1 MLLYDL
7 LFQFKIALD
16 WTGSVCRGLRAV
28 SAVNVFLVME
38 KRLYPIA
45 YHVLEGLCMRNN
57 CQGIKLLAVL
67 I

>member
-1 MLLYDL
+1 MLLYDP
-7 LFQFKIALD
+7 FFSFRVLD

-38 KRLYPIA
+38 KRLYPSA
-45 YHVLEGLCMRNN
+45 YHVLEGLCTRNN